1 MDEKS
6 FFLNE
11 KPVMALV
18 VIRQDRGETYGTR
31 VSKKIDTTYA
41 HTVKILSEMEEAGLI
56 ETEKSGRKKLLNLTP
71 KGEKYADNFIEL
83 LNCFEG
89 REINN

>member
-18 VIRQDRGETYGTR
+18 VIRQDRDETYGTK

-56 ETEKSGRKKLLNLTP
+56 ETEKAGRKKLLGLTP
-71 KGEKYADNFIEL
+71 KGEKYADKFIEL
-83 LNCFEG
+83 LNTFEG
-89 REINN
+89 REIE